1 MLQKTISIPKNLG
14 HTKQLADQKA
24 KEVLQQAKSK
34 VDEEVVE
41 VKVEGR
47 DLTQEILDEVFPMV
61 KEHFQKLGK
70 SMELAILGESL
81 KMNADTLVLEVM
93 GHVQEELALKMK
105 PELVRVVRE
114 FGSVNHFKIDIEIKE
129 ELESERNKLYTSTDK
144 FNFLKE
150 KHAALS
156 EFQRRFGLET
166 DF

>member
-1 MLQKTISIPKNLG
+1 MQRTISIPKNLG

-24 KEVLQQAKSK
+24 KLALESFKSPEK
-34 VDEEVVE
+34 QEEVAE
-41 VKVEGR
+41 VIVAGR
-47 DLTQEILDEVFPMV
+47 ELTQEILDGIFPDIR
-61 KEHFQKLGK
+61 EHFQKLGK
-70 SMELAILGESL
+70 SMELAILGQAI
-81 KMNADTLVLEVM
+81 KMNHGVVILEVM

-105 PELVRVVRE
+105 PELVRIVRE
-114 FGSVNHFKIDIEIKE
+114 LGSVNHFKVEVDIKE

-150 KHAALS
+150 KHAALG

>member
-1 MLQKTISIPKNLG
+1 MS
-14 HTKQLADQKA
+14 
-24 KEVLQQAKSK
+24 
-34 VDEEVVE
+34 EEVVE

-47 DLTQEILDEVFPMV
+47 DLTQEILDEVFPQV

-70 SMELAILGESL
+70 SMELAILGQSVKI
-81 KMNADTLVLEVM
+81 KMDVVILEVM

-105 PELVRVVRE
+105 PEVIRIIKEL
-114 FGSVNHFKIDIEIKE
+114 GSVNHFKLELEVKE

-144 FNFLKE
+144 FNFLKG
-150 KHAALS
+150 KHAALG

>member
-1 MLQKTISIPKNLG
+1 LQKTISIPKNLG

-24 KEVLQQAKSK
+24 KDELQNAKSK
-34 VDEEVVE
+34 VSEEVVE

-47 DLTQEILDEVFPMV
+47 DLTQQIVDEVFTQV
-61 KEHFQKLGK
+61 IEHFQKLGK
-70 SMELAILGESL
+70 SMEVAIIGQSI
-81 KMNADTLVLEVM
+81 KMKNGIVMLEVM

-105 PELVRVVRE
+105 PELIRIIRE
-114 FGSVNHFKIDIEIKE
+114 IGNVNHFKIELELKE

-150 KHAALS
+150 KHAALG

>member
-1 MLQKTISIPKNLG
+1 ME
-14 HTKQLADQKA
+14 H
-24 KEVLQQAKSK
+24 AKSK
-34 VDEEVVE
+34 KSEDVVE
-41 VKVEGR
+41 VTVEGR
-47 DLTQEILDEVFPMV
+47 DLTQEILDEIFIQV
-61 KEHFQKLGK
+61 KEHFQSIGK
-70 SMELAILGESL
+70 SMELAILGQSL
-81 KMNADTLVLEVM
+81 KMKDGLVLLEVM

-114 FGSVNHFKIDIEIKE
+114 LASVNHFKIEVEIKE

-150 KHAALS
+150 KHAALG

>member
-1 MLQKTISIPKNLG
+1 MLQKTISIPKNLH
-14 HTKQLADQKA
+14 HTKQLAEQKA
-24 KEVLQQAKSK
+24 KEELHQVRSQVS
-34 VDEEVVE
+34 EEVIE

-47 DLTQEILDEVFPMV
+47 DLNQEILDEMFSQV
-61 KEHFQKLGK
+61 KDHFQKLGK
-70 SMELAILGESL
+70 SMELAILGQAM
-81 KMNADTLVLEVM
+81 KMKGDAVILDVM

-105 PELVRVVRE
+105 PELVRIIRE
-114 FGSVNHFKIDIEIKE
+114 IGNVNHFKVEIELKE

-150 KHAALS
+150 KHAALG

>member
-1 MLQKTISIPKNLG
+1 MQKTIAIPKNLG
-14 HTKQLADQKA
+14 QTKQLAEQKA
-24 KEVLQQAKSK
+24 KEELQNAKTK
-34 VDEEVVE
+34 VSEEVVE

-47 DLTQEILDEVFPMV
+47 DLTQAILDEVFTQV

-70 SMELAILGESL
+70 SMEVAILGQAM
-81 KMNADTLVLEVM
+81 KMKDGAVVLDVM

-105 PELVRVVRE
+105 PELVRIVRE
-114 FGSVNHFKIDIEIKE
+114 LGNVNHFRVEIEIKE

-150 KHAALS
+150 KHAALG

>member
-1 MLQKTISIPKNLG
+1 MQKTISIPKNLG
-14 HTKQLADQKA
+14 HTKQLADQKV
-24 KEVLQQAKSK
+24 KDELQKAKSK
-34 VDEEVVE
+34 VSEEVVE

-47 DLTQEILDEVFPMV
+47 DLTQQILDEVFSQV
-61 KEHFQKLGK
+61 IEHFQKLGK
-70 SMELAILGESL
+70 SMEVAIIGQSI
-81 KMNADTLVLEVM
+81 KMKNGIVLLEVM

-105 PELVRVVRE
+105 PELTRIIRE
-114 FGSVNHFKIDIEIKE
+114 IGNVNHFKIELELKE

-150 KHAALS
+150 KHAALG